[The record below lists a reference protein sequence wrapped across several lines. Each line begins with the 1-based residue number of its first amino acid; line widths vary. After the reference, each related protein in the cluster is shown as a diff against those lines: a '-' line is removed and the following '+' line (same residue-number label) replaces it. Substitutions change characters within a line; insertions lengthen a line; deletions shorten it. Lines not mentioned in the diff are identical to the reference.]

1 MDIGIGKPIT
11 LSDFVKR
18 VFRSWPGY
26 QLAIKHQL
34 GGSSTNEIHEWLCQ
48 VTTEYVEKTPQLDR
62 DTLAEWLDQIFD
74 NEFGLVLDDNST
86 DVFSNVIL
94 RGAKLLR
101 QGPAE
106 EMKKQWDALK
116 EEEEGGQISKAAG
129 EEESSSESDGEDDG
143 GNDNEDEPMEE
154 DKPAKQP
161 KPSRFVEGDDGWTQ
175 ILYAIVTLTQL
186 SDILY
191 INIIETIH
199 FS

>member
-26 QLAIKHQL
+26 QMAIKHQL
-34 GGSSTNEIHEWLCQ
+34 GGSSTNEIHEWLCE
-48 VTTEYVEKTPQLDR
+48 VTTEYVEQTPQLDR

-74 NEFGLVLDDNST
+74 NEFQLILDDNST

-101 QGPAE
+101 EGNVE

-116 EEEEGGQISKAAG
+116 EEGGQISKA
-129 EEESSSESDGEDDG
+129 EEDSSSSGSDNEDDD
-143 GNDNEDEPMEE
+143 GNDNQDEPMEE

-161 KPSRFVEGDDGWTQ
+161 KASRFVEGDDGWTQ
-175 ILYAIVTLTQL
+175 VCRR
-186 SDILY
+186 
-191 INIIETIH
+191 
-199 FS
+199 

>member
-1 MDIGIGKPIT
+1 MDIGIGKPVT
-11 LSDFVKR
+11 VSDFVKR

-34 GGSSTNEIHEWLCQ
+34 GGSTTNEIHEWLCQ
-48 VTTEYVEKTPQLDR
+48 VTTEYVEKSPQLDR

-101 QGPAE
+101 EGPAE

-116 EEEEGGQISKAAG
+116 EEGGQISKADGA
-129 EEESSSESDGEDDG
+129 EESSSESDGDNDD
-143 GNDNEDEPMEE
+143 EDEPMEE

-161 KPSRFVEGDDGWTQ
+161 KGSRFVEGDDGWTQ
-175 ILYAIVTLTQL
+175 VCKR
-186 SDILY
+186 
-191 INIIETIH
+191 
-199 FS
+199 